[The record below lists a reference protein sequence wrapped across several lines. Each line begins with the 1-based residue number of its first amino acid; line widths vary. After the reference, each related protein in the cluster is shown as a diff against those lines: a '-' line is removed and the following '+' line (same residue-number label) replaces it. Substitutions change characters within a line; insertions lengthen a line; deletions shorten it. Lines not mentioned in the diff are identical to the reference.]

1 MHEVAT
7 LCHTVNFSRQLRE
20 KVMQAKPAQYSSVDE
35 AILFGGYIVLAG
47 LKVRMADHS
56 NRVHRLKLVSA
67 YGLWINF
74 ELQLYG
80 IATS

>member
-7 LCHTVNFSRQLRE
+7 LCHTSRQLRE

-35 AILFGGYIVLAG
+35 AILFGGYMVLAG

-67 YGLWINF
+67 YGLLINF

-80 IATS
+80 IATC